1 MRPWDLLRESSQD
14 RRPTGSE
21 SRPQGFIVESPLHM
35 HVAQSENVSVTSWG
49 IGTAVSKSALFLRL
63 FAFIRAG
70 TSQVEMWS
78 HLS

>member
-14 RRPTGSE
+14 RSPTGPE
-21 SRPQGFIVESPLHM
+21 SRPQGLIVENLLYM
-35 HVAQSENVSVTSWG
+35 RVAQSENVSVTSWG

-63 FAFIRAG
+63 FAFVRAG